1 MNCLETIFCCL
12 GLVIVVGTLCSLLCS
27 RCVFSFL
34 STNFQCLYCR
44 QLHFCLFNAIQ
55 AADIVSSTEFYKR
68 IVLSGG
74 DQATL
79 FEENSSQRRLAAQ

>member
-27 RCVFSFL
+27 RCLLLSVYEFSMSVFSAIA
-34 STNFQCLYCR
+34 
-44 QLHFCLFNAIQ
+44 FCLFNAVQ
-55 AADIVSSTEFYKR
+55 AADIISSPEFYKR